1 MRKLFILCLEIS
13 CELSQNF
20 RRQPVRLFWGIF
32 FIKNKEE
39 ENIQNQPISQVNWGS
54 DGFQDKGA
62 RNFELILKIQD
73 QNKKF

>member
-1 MRKLFILCLEIS
+1 MRYLKTLEDSHCGYSRGFFSLKKL
-13 CELSQNF
+13 QH
-20 RRQPVRLFWGIF
+20 Q
-32 FIKNKEE
+32 EE